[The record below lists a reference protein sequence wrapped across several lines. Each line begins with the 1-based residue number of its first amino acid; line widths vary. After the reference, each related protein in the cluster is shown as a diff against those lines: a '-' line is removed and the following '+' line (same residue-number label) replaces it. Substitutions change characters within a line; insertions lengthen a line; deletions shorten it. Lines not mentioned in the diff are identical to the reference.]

1 MKKALIVALVALSP
15 IAFAQVPQKIQLP
28 PQSKLIDDV
37 VVPVPSE
44 IFGVLDKLGRPNW
57 TAVQRSSKSVASPI
71 GDQPQTALLLGAVI
85 WMGDAIAGGI
95 ESALG
100 EKKMRDR
107 DA

>member
-1 MKKALIVALVALSP
+1 MI
-15 IAFAQVPQKIQLP
+15 
-28 PQSKLIDDV
+28 
-37 VVPVPSE
+37 
-44 IFGVLDKLGRPNW
+44 N
-57 TAVQRSSKSVASPI
+57 AVQLAI
-71 GDQPQTALLLGAVI
+71 AILLLGAVI

>member
-1 MKKALIVALVALSP
+1 VINALQLVVA
-15 IAFAQVPQKIQLP
+15 II
-28 PQSKLIDDV
+28 
-37 VVPVPSE
+37 
-44 IFGVLDKLGRPNW
+44 
-57 TAVQRSSKSVASPI
+57 
-71 GDQPQTALLLGAVI
+71 LLGAVI

>member
-1 MKKALIVALVALSP
+1 VINALQLA
-15 IAFAQVPQKIQLP
+15 IAI
-28 PQSKLIDDV
+28 I
-37 VVPVPSE
+37 
-44 IFGVLDKLGRPNW
+44 
-57 TAVQRSSKSVASPI
+57 
-71 GDQPQTALLLGAVI
+71 LLGAVI